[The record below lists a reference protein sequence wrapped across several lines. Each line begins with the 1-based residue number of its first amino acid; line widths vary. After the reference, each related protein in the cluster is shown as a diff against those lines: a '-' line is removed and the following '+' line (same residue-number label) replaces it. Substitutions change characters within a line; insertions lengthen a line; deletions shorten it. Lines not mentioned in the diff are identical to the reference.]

1 MLGIDDDEIVYVPFS
16 RAIKMDKPINQELI
30 NVLGIL
36 SI

>member
-1 MLGIDDDEIVYVPFS
+1 MKDDRIVYVPLS
-16 RAIKMDKPINQELI
+16 RAIKWNKPLDKELI